1 MSSIEN
7 LQKAINNYFHSYGV
21 YPSVEVSPTF
31 FDDHAW
37 DIEKLSK
44 DGIDIRVIDKLHFR
58 SYAIITKQKG
68 QNIDTLDNLKA
79 VVDKLISEGKGHWPV
94 RGIPPDSNVFLPI
107 HLYPIIPGDDPS
119 EHDLENEI
127 TAGHPKSEY
136 IRIIMG
142 DIDGKVRS

>member
-1 MSSIEN
+1 MSSIEDLLN
-7 LQKAINNYFHSYGV
+7 AINNYYHQYGT
-21 YPSVEVSPTF
+21 YPSVEISPAF
-31 FDDHAW
+31 FDEHSW

-44 DGIDIRVIDKLHFR
+44 DGINVRVVEKLHFR
-58 SYAIITKQKG
+58 SYAIITKPKG
-68 QNIDTLDNLKA
+68 QNIDSLDDLKL
-79 VVDKLISEGKGHWPV
+79 VVDMLVNEGKGHWPV

-107 HLYPIIPGDDPS
+107 HLYPIIPGDDPA

-136 IRIIMG
+136 IRIVMG